1 VLVLA
6 GSGWLWFRDSSFV
19 AVEEASVSGLTTPDA
34 PRLRAAL
41 TAAARD
47 MSTLHVRVEELE
59 KAVSPF
65 PVVKEVRAEA
75 DFPHGLRIEVVEHRP
90 VALAAGGEGEPPVA
104 LADDGTLLR
113 RLKPERN
120 LPVLELEGGLPAGD
134 RLTDPDALQLL
145 RAIAAAPGPLVG
157 RVRGAGHRKGQG
169 LVISLRKGPELLFG
183 DAGRAGAKW
192 AAAARVLAHEDAAD
206 AAYVD
211 VRLPDRPVAGGLAP
225 IPDPDAEPLVP
236 PDAEAVPGEVP
247 VAPAPTVVAPEEV
260 VPPPSTTSE
269 GLTVP

>member
-1 VLVLA
+1 MRLPRPSRRALRRAAAPLRALRAAPAPLRRTVIALGAVLVLA

-113 RLKPERN
+113 RLTPERN
-120 LPVLELEGGLPAGD
+120 L
-134 RLTDPDALQLL
+134 RCSSS
-145 RAIAAAPGPLVG
+145 RADCP
-157 RVRGAGHRKGQG
+157 
-169 LVISLRKGPELLFG
+169 
-183 DAGRAGAKW
+183 RA
-192 AAAARVLAHEDAAD
+192 
-206 AAYVD
+206 
-211 VRLPDRPVAGGLAP
+211 
-225 IPDPDAEPLVP
+225 
-236 PDAEAVPGEVP
+236 
-247 VAPAPTVVAPEEV
+247 TV
-260 VPPPSTTSE
+260 
-269 GLTVP
+269 